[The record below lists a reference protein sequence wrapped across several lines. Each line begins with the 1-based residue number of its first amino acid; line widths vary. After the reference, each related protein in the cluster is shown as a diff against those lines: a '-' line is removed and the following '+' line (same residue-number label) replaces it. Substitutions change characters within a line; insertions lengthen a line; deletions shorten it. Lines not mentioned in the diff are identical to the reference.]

1 MMTDSNGLRQAFKLR
16 STRQK
21 DQIMRDFSKNNSQME
36 GILSVYETNYKHEKE
51 RASNIDQ
58 VN

>member
-1 MMTDSNGLRQAFKLR
+1 MNNNSFTNMMTDSNGLRQAFKLR

-36 GILSVYETNYKHEKE
+36 GILSVYETNYKH
-51 RASNIDQ
+51 
-58 VN
+58 